1 MPTIVFEV
9 NLETVRR
16 LSSSLPVAPTDAVD
30 NFRLTRSTWFPDIQ
44 MDNRKLKHGDQF
56 TVTGKR
62 AMHLKNNF
70 TTGDDAFLKVISQTE

>member
-9 NLETVRR
+9 NLEVDRQ
-16 LSSSLPVAPTDAVD
+16 SVNVPVATSAEAD
-30 NFRLTRSTWFPDIQ
+30 NLRTTRSTWFPDIQ
-44 MDNRKLKHGDQF
+44 NDNRQLKHGDQF

-70 TTGDDAFLKVISQTE
+70 TTGDDALLKVISQTE